1 MKAIDIS
8 INNMTAIAKLANS
21 INTLENTVANIINM
35 NVNDNFEFLKYL
47 NGYSSAITGA
57 VASQN
62 IVGTSN
68 NVTLHDSNSILPFNF
83 QFFDPKNLNTQVT
96 TLNVITPPTGSGQL
110 TIYFFQNQYTLAKN
124 SILSMN
130 CPIINLD
137 SNQLYVTT
145 LPVSDTNG
153 VFLLNASKLVIKI
166 DTLNKFVYNKTPYNM
181 IAFFSKLQ

>member
-8 INNMTAIAKLANS
+8 INNITAIAKLANS

-83 QFFDPKNLNTQVT
+83 QFF
-96 TLNVITPPTGSGQL
+96 I
-110 TIYFFQNQYTLAKN
+110 
-124 SILSMN
+124 
-130 CPIINLD
+130 
-137 SNQLYVTT
+137 
-145 LPVSDTNG
+145 
-153 VFLLNASKLVIKI
+153 
-166 DTLNKFVYNKTPYNM
+166 
-181 IAFFSKLQ
+181 